1 MRGGIRAARGALFV
15 VAGLLLAAG
24 VAAAQVDL
32 AKVLVGTWQGELQY
46 KKTNTPLTLRITSV
60 KQEDGKWIGDGRF
73 GPTPVKIDIDTSGS
87 KPSLRWKG
95 AAGIVYDL
103 SLLDDTNLAG
113 TATLTTGQSGLSERE
128 RPVKLE
134 KKQ

>member
-1 MRGGIRAARGALFV
+1 MRGDVRAARVALFV
-15 VAGLLLAAG
+15 VTGLLVVAA

-32 AKVLVGTWQGELQY
+32 AKVLVGTWQGELRS
-46 KKTNTPLTLRITSV
+46 KRSNIDLTLRITSV
-60 KQEDGKWIGDGRF
+60 KQEDGKWVGDGRF

-87 KPSLRWKG
+87 KPSLRWTG
-95 AAGIVYDL
+95 AAGVVYDV
-103 SLLDDTNLAG
+103 SLLDDKNLAG
-113 TATLTTGQSGLSERE
+113 TATLTTAQSGQFERE